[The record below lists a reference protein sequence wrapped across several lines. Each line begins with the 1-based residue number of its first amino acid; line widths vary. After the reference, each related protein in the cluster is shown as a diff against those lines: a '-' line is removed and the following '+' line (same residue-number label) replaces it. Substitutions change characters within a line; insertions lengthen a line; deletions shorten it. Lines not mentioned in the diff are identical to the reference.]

1 MYVEQPT
8 NLMQKLLHILSFA
21 VTGFIG
27 YCLLV
32 LQSFPILHDFPEW
45 MYQGWIFSKLISGS
59 EAAIVQNF
67 ELVSH
72 PVPNS
77 ISQLAMGLLNFALS
91 PVVAGKVWLG
101 FYLVFAASLWFMVSR
116 HKAVTYDGALNL
128 LLTMLI
134 TLGPGFWNGYIN
146 YQLGLLFFALYIYV
160 TLLRGVQSRL
170 WLFFFSLLLFF
181 SHAAVFAVFL
191 IFNGLTIAFSADKRR
206 WSQLIALVPSVLLLL
221 WYTVIKL
228 GNGETYPAQGMGIV
242 QWIQYKAYTLAKQG
256 PFHNFIQHDGKSFLE
271 DLNLFYQIGFVANF
285 LVVLCL
291 VLWFCCLVWALLTAK
306 LNNWYRYQDNRSHWP
321 VTLCVMAVL
330 VAFLFGGQNSF
341 GVVNP
346 GERFLIVGLLLV
358 LMLYRPPAFAV
369 AGLTVVCAVF
379 SIYLMIATWSLSGQS
394 LESYS
399 VAKSADTKDLQ
410 AYVGDIYA
418 NSRHKWFNHR
428 LYLYADRGI
437 ELSRENPSLLPIDL
451 ATSIVNNR
459 Q

>member
-1 MYVEQPT
+1 
-8 NLMQKLLHILSFA
+8 MQKLLHTLSFT
-21 VTGFIG
+21 VTAFIG

-59 EAAIVQNF
+59 EAEIVRSF
-67 ELVSH
+67 ELVPY

-77 ISQLAMGLLNFALS
+77 ISQFAMGLLNFAVS
-91 PVVAGKVWLG
+91 PVVAGKIWLG
-101 FYLVFAASLWFMVSR
+101 LYLAFAASLWFMVSR
-116 HKAVTYDGALNL
+116 HKAVAYDGALNL

-146 YQLGLLFFALYIYV
+146 YQLGLLFFALYIYL
-160 TLLRGVQSRL
+160 TLLCGIKSRL
-170 WLFFFSLLLFF
+170 CLFFFSLLLFF

-191 IFNGLTIAFSADKRR
+191 IFNGLTIAFAADKRR
-206 WSQLIALVPSVLLLL
+206 WPELTALLPSVLLLV

-228 GNGETYPAQGMGIV
+228 TSGEAFAVQGMNII

-256 PFHNFIQHDGKSFLE
+256 PFHNFILHDGKSFLE
-271 DLNLFYQIGFVANF
+271 DLNLFYQSGFAANF
-285 LVVLCL
+285 LVVLCI
-291 VLWFCCLVWALLTAK
+291 VLWFCCLAWALITGK
-306 LNNWYRYQDNRSHWP
+306 LNNWYRFKESGSHWP

-330 VAFLFGGQNSF
+330 LAFFLGGQNSF

-358 LMLYRPPAFAV
+358 LMLYRPPAVVA
-369 AGLTVVCAVF
+369 AGLTAVCAVF
-379 SIYLMIATWSLSGQS
+379 SIYLMVATLSLSGKS

-399 VAKSADTKDLQ
+399 VAKSADTQDLQ
-410 AYVGDIYA
+410 TYVGDIYA
-418 NSRHKWFNHR
+418 NTRHKWFNHR
-428 LYLYADRGI
+428 LYIYADRGI
-437 ELSRENPSLLPIDL
+437 ELSREDPSLLPIDL

-459 Q
+459 